1 MALVIRLARRGAKH
15 RDFWRLVVADS
26 RSPRDGRFVEML
38 GYYDPMT
45 NPATIKVDTTRIAF
59 WIGNGAKPSEKARAV
74 INNAGAVAPV
84 VAPVVTAAPVAAPA
98 PVVEA
103 PAPVVEAPAPVV
115 EAPAPVVDAPAEVV
129 AEPVAEAP
137 VEPAAEAAAE
147 PVAEA

>member
-74 INNAGAVAPV
+74 IHNAGAVAPV
-84 VAPVVTAAPVAAPA
+84 VAPVVTAAPVATPAPVVEA

-103 PAPVVEAPAPVV
+103 PAPVA
-115 EAPAPVVDAPAEVV
+115 DAPAEVV
-129 AEPVAEAP
+129 AEPVAVAP
-137 VEPAAEAAAE
+137 VEPAAEVAAE